1 MWCSHFKTLH
11 QCRSF
16 MTALQNF
23 FFTATSLI
31 FNLFLMTNNIIST
44 SDRQPCYYFVKKN
57 CRISRHEF
65 LAYFLSRVYI
75 TNTYTYI
82 SSIYMLY
89 IPIYTTITL
98 KCVWVVEHSAGLQN
112 LMAIAWH
119 WTFIVKKFKRLTKC
133 FLNNAI
139 FGFHETC

>member
-82 SSIYMLY
+82 SIYICYIYLY
-89 IPIYTTITL
+89 YHYSKVCLSGRTFSRSAKLDGNCMTLNIYS
-98 KCVWVVEHSAGLQN
+98 KKN
-112 LMAIAWH
+112 L
-119 WTFIVKKFKRLTKC
+119 RDS
-133 FLNNAI
+133 LNV
-139 FGFHETC
+139 F